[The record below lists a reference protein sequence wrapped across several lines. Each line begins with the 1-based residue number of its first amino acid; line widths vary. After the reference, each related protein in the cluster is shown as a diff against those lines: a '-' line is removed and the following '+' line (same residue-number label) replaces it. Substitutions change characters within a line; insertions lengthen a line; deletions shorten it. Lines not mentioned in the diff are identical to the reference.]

1 MTFTP
6 ERARWVANET
16 WHAQQKGIFEK
27 DGSYVLEVPYS
38 DPRELIGD
46 VLRFGDGVVVLG
58 PKSLRE
64 RVHQALLKGAMGY
77 VG

>member
-1 MTFTP
+1 MHEQWHP
-6 ERARWVANET
+6 E
-16 WHAQQKGIFEK
+16 QKGWLEA